1 MVIRKESND
10 KTRKRIGE
18 ALKASAG
25 SYADYA
31 ETRVLNLQ
39 QAYSR
44 KQRPQSYVD
53 SANVS
58 QRPQDV
64 PNKRFGSR
72 VSALFRG
79 RREDWRELEPAKA
92 APSDEGNANH
102 THVF

>member
-1 MVIRKESND
+1 MIRKESND

-31 ETRVLNLQ
+31 ETKVLNLQ
-39 QAYSR
+39 HTAYSR

-53 SANVS
+53 SASIS
-58 QRPQDV
+58 QRSQDV

-79 RREDWRELEPAKA
+79 RREDLRELESVKA
-92 APSDEGNANH
+92 TPSDDGNAKD
-102 THVF
+102 THGF